1 MTISFD
7 SHKYATRLTEAGMPP
22 ALAAIQAEMAGDIMR
37 EMATFDHRLEKTDH
51 KIDLFKAELEV
62 KIADSRADLI
72 RWVVGVGLLQVSIIT
87 ALLLKL
93 VH

>member
-7 SHKYATRLTEAGMPP
+7 NHKYATRLTEAGTPP
-22 ALAAIQAEMAGDIMR
+22 ALASIQAKMAGDIMR
-37 EMATFDHRLEKTDH
+37 EMATFDHWMERMDQ
-51 KIDLFKAELEV
+51 KIDISKAELEV

-72 RWVVGVGLLQVSIIT
+72 RWVVGVSILQTSVIT
-87 ALLLKL
+87 ALLLRL

>member
-1 MTISFD
+1 MTLSFD
-7 SHKYATRLTEAGMPP
+7 SHKYATRLTEAGMQP
-22 ALAAIQAEMAGDIMR
+22 ALASIQAEMAGDIMR
-37 EMATFDHRLEKTDH
+37 EMGTMDH
-51 KIDLFKAELEV
+51 KIDLFKAELEM

-72 RWVVGVGLLQVSIIT
+72 RWVVGVGILQVSVIT